1 MRRGYLL
8 LLLAIGINLLS
19 SFFAF
24 SAGVGYQIDIKLKDA
39 KTEMLYL
46 EGYYGKSSF
55 IVDSAIGRKD
65 LFRFKSKKQEL
76 NPGIYTVLTQE
87 YIPLFQ
93 LILEESTRVRI
104 ETHFDSPLDFYFIKK
119 SEKNKIF
126 LEYQKSGVSGEGV
139 SLYMETSPHSLLTE
153 YIRAMVY
160 NPIESIEYQILFKDT
175 IPHEHEL
182 NQYMM
187 KHYFDGVNFEDV
199 RLLRTPMSPDLRFY
213 FTELLMATYD
223 HECDWIEVIDH
234 FLDGTIDAFQE
245 EPNRE
250 AQVYYTNQLMR
261 IFMSNHPRTDT
272 LFVYLFDHYFD
283 PTQDQWGIYDES
295 YQRVYPLVAERK
307 RQSFVNHT
315 IESITAY
322 NGKGEEVS
330 TSDIQAD
337 YTILWFWDPDCDEC
351 VIETPILYKFYKNFK
366 SKYSFEVFAV
376 SVTDD
381 LERWNHFSQEYE
393 IDWIN
398 LSYAMGDPNY
408 DLLDFF
414 DLVATPGLFI
424 IDKNHKIIGR
434 HIPLNKLG
442 NFFEEYTT
450 NIIKSKSK

>member
-24 SAGVGYQIDIKLKDA
+24 SKGGGYQIDIKLKDA

-46 EGYYGKSSF
+46 QGYYGNSTF
-55 IVDSAIGRKD
+55 IVDSAAGRKD

-76 NPGIYTVLTQE
+76 HPGIYTVLTQE

-93 LILEESTRVRI
+93 LILEEGTKMRI
-104 ETHFDSPLDFYFIKK
+104 ETHFDCPLNFYFIKK

-126 LEYQKSGVSGEGV
+126 FEYQKSGINGQGV

-153 YIRAMVY
+153 YIRAKEY
-160 NPIESIEYQILFKDT
+160 NPIESIEYQTLFKDSV
-175 IPHEHEL
+175 PHEYEL
-182 NQYMM
+182 NHYMI
-187 KHYFDGVNFEDV
+187 KHYFDDVNFKDT
-199 RLLRTPMSPDLRFY
+199 RLLHTPLHLDLRFY

-234 FLDGTIDAFQE
+234 FLEDMIDSSQE
-245 EPNRE
+245 EPDRE
-250 AQVYYTNQLMR
+250 VQVYYTNQLMR
-261 IFMSNHPRTDT
+261 IYMSNHPRTDT

-283 PTQDQWGIYDES
+283 PTQDQWGIFDES

-307 RQSFVNHT
+307 RKSFVNHV
-315 IESITAY
+315 IEPITAY
-322 NGKGEEVS
+322 NSEGEQVS

-351 VIETPILYKFYKNFK
+351 VVETPMLYEFYKNFK
-366 SKYSFEVFAV
+366 SKYNFEVYAV

-381 LERWNHFSQEYE
+381 LERWEQFSREYK

-398 LSYAMGDPNY
+398 LSYSMGEPNY

-414 DLVATPGLFI
+414 DLVFTPGLFI
-424 IDKNHKIIGR
+424 IDQNHKIIGR
-434 HIPLNKLG
+434 HIPLNKVE
-442 NFFEEYTT
+442 NFFKEYAT
-450 NIIKSKSK
+450 NFIKSKSN